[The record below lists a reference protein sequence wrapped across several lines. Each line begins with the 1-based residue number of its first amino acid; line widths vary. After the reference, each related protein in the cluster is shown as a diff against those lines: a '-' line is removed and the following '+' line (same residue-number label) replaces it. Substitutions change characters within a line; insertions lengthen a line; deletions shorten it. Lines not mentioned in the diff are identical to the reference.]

1 MKTKTRRYNVTR
13 IVYDLDNSNSL
24 NELDLPP
31 NISINVPDDIQD
43 ADSLQ
48 DYIADRISDI
58 TGFCIFSFNY
68 KRLN

>member
-1 MKTKTRRYNVTR
+1 MKTKTKRYNVTR
-13 IVYDLDNSNSL
+13 IVYDTDNSNSL

-68 KRLN
+68 KQLT